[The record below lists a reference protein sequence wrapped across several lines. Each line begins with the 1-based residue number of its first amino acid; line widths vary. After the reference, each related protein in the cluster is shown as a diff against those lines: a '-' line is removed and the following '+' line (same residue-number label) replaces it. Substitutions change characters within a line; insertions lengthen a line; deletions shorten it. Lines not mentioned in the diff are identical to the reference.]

1 MVALQRLDHEVPIVL
16 KFRVKMTIKGYII
29 EFKIGF
35 TQYFSKVENWF
46 KKGSYK
52 GHVKEAATYLKMFP
66 VALTQQI

>member
-1 MVALQRLDHEVPIVL
+1 
-16 KFRVKMTIKGYII
+16 MTIKGYII

-52 GHVKEAATYLKMFP
+52 GHVKEAATYLKVFP